1 MRKRTMGTK
10 QEAQE
15 IKAQIKSLAAE
26 LGWTQ
31 NQLAQK
37 LYMELHEVENDAEMV
52 KFQERFKKDLQRGTT
67 KVEKLQRYLEL
78 MVNHYDAKKINL
90 NFKKHIP
97 LKTISLALSKAMK
110 EISKEIDISLEDNS
124 SQVN

>member
-1 MRKRTMGTK
+1 MGTK

-15 IKAQIKSLAAE
+15 IKAQIKSLATE

-37 LYMELHEVENDAEMV
+37 LYIELHEVENDTEMV
-52 KFQERFKKDLQRGTT
+52 RFQERFKKDLQRGTT

-78 MVNHYDAKKINL
+78 MVNHYDAKKIDL
-90 NFKKHIP
+90 SFKKHVR
-97 LKTISLALSKAMK
+97 LKTISLTLSKAMN
-110 EISKEIDISLEDNS
+110 EISKEIDSSLEDNS